1 MRFENVTVMGIAH
14 VDAPIRVPSE
24 EFERRLSGTFE
35 RLGIPAGMLKNVAG
49 IDARRW
55 WEQGTNPS
63 DAATMAAEKV
73 IEKSGIHRNQI
84 GVVINSSVCRD
95 YIEPSTACLVH
106 GNLGLPAHCLNFDV
120 GNACLAFMNAMDL
133 AGMMIE
139 SGQIDYAL
147 IVDGES
153 SRFVQENTLER
164 LSKSDVDMAQFR
176 AEFATLTLGSGGV
189 AMLLGRGEAD
199 HQKPRYRGS
208 VQVAATEWNQLCRGQ
223 VNFMETDTRTLLA
236 EGVKLALKAHKL
248 ASDVFDWTPGCLDHL
263 VLHQVSSVHTRKLC
277 GMLGL
282 DADRAYLTF
291 PEFGN
296 IGPASVPYTL
306 STIVEKGMVNA
317 GQRIGLMGIGSG
329 LNCAMAEIQW

>member
-1 MRFENVTVMGIAH
+1 MRFQNVIVIDIAH

-24 EFERRLSGTFE
+24 DFEHRLAPTFE
-35 RLGIPAGMLKNVAG
+35 RLGIPPGMLKNVAG

-55 WEQGTNPS
+55 WEKGTQPS

-73 IEKSGIHRNQI
+73 IQKSGLDRDRI

-106 GNLGLPAHCLNFDV
+106 GNLGLPGHCLNFDV

-133 AGMMIE
+133 GGMMIE

-164 LSKSDVDMAQFR
+164 LSKPDVDMAQFR

-189 AMLLGRGEAD
+189 AMLLGRAAED
-199 HQKPRYRGS
+199 QEKPHYRGS
-208 VQVAATEWNQLCRGQ
+208 VQVAASQWNHLCRGQ
-223 VNFMETDTRTLLA
+223 IDFMETDTRTLLA
-236 EGVKLALKAHKL
+236 EGVKLALQTYEIA
-248 ASDVFDWTPGCLDHL
+248 ADIFDWTPDCLDHL

-282 DADRAYLTF
+282 DADRAFLTF

-306 STIVEKGMVNA
+306 STIVEKGMVSA
-317 GQRIGLMGIGSG
+317 GQRVGLMGIGSG